1 LTRAVPRCS
10 RFVTIRTKAHTDIGW
25 RQVLLVP
32 VLLSVAAVVA
42 GVVWVYTMGSLF
54 GVLLIIGG
62 VMALGVTTLPIVI
75 GRIATSLFT
84 GSLRGRWWE

>member
-1 LTRAVPRCS
+1 
-10 RFVTIRTKAHTDIGW
+10 
-25 RQVLLVP
+25 VLLVP

-75 GRIATSLFT
+75 GRIATFLFT